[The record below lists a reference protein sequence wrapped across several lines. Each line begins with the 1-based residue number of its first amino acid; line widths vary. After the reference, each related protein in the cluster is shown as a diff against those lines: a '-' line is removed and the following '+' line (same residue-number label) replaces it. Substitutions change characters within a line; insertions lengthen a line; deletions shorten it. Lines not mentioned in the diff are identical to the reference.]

1 MPTPTPINIFPLF
14 TGGFALD
21 YPLLVSL
28 LARIWWFFALFLILG
43 ITWVAI
49 KFYQHQRLANSGIF
63 EIDHM
68 TGEQFEQRLQILFTN
83 LGYKAQRTNN
93 SKSRPDY
100 GADLVIEKDGIKT
113 VVQAKRWRGWVGE
126 DAVRQAYSA
135 MNYYKCTQAMVVTNS
150 NFSQMAW
157 QLAKSNNVKLWN
169 RNHLI
174 NVLLTEKLP
183 TN

>member
-1 MPTPTPINIFPLF
+1 MSTPTPINIFPLLARSF
-14 TGGFALD
+14 VFN

-28 LARIWWFFALFLILG
+28 LLRIWWFFALLLILG
-43 ITWVAI
+43 ITGVAI

-83 LGYKAQRTNN
+83 LGYRAQRTNS

-100 GADLVIEKDGIKT
+100 GADLVIEKNGIKT
-113 VVQAKRWRGWVGE
+113 VVQAKRWRGYVGE
-126 DAVRQAYSA
+126 DAIREAYSA
-135 MNYYKCTQAMVVTNS
+135 RNYYNCTEAMVITNS

-157 QLAKSNNVKLWN
+157 QLAKSNNVKQWN
-169 RNHLI
+169 RNH
-174 NVLLTEKLP
+174 
-183 TN
+183 